1 MVMYEG
7 AAAHDFV
14 CGNKRCG
21 TSKNLLFS
29 FLPLPTCSQTYMPIL
44 LNLHV
49 IVSAVRLYS
58 LTKSFIYRIKRS
70 S

>member
-1 MVMYEG
+1 MKELQP
-7 AAAHDFV
+7 
-14 CGNKRCG
+14 
-21 TSKNLLFS
+21 TILFAEIKDVELQKIFSYSS
-29 FLPLPTCSQTYMPIL
+29 FFPVPTCSQTYMPIL